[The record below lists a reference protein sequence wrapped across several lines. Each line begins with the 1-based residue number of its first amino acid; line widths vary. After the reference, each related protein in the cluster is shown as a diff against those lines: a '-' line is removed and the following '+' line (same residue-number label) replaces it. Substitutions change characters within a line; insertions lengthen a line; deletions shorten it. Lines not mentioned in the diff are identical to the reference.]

1 MNFFKNL
8 FKSDEQQEKKKSG
21 IVFIVEDNKPYA
33 ETLKV
38 FLSSEVPG
46 IKEIKIFPVG
56 ETCLMELRRD
66 PEVIIIDY
74 FLDSKYY
81 DAETGLEIIKQIR
94 AEKPDVEIVVLSSQE
109 NLDVVLESVKKHQ
122 CSYVKKDENAFE
134 KVGEIV
140 SEIFKG

>member
-1 MNFFKNL
+1 MSFLKNL
-8 FKSDEQQEKKKSG
+8 FQSKSKEERSG

-38 FLSSEVPG
+38 FLNAQIPA

-56 ETCLMELRRD
+56 ETSLMELHRN
-66 PEVIIIDY
+66 PELIIIDY

-94 AEKPDVEIVVLSSQE
+94 AEKPEVNILVLSAQE
-109 NLDVVLESVKKHQ
+109 NLDVVLEAVKKYN
-122 CSYVKKDENAFE
+122 CSYVKKDEQAFD
-134 KVGEIV
+134 KVYEIV
-140 SEIFKG
+140 SELFL

>member
-1 MNFFKNL
+1 MSFLKNL
-8 FKSDEQQEKKKSG
+8 FQSKSEEERSG

-38 FLSSEVPG
+38 FLNAQIPA

-56 ETCLMELRRD
+56 ETSLMELHRN
-66 PEVIIIDY
+66 PELIIIDY

-94 AEKPDVEIVVLSSQE
+94 AEKPEVNILVLSAQE
-109 NLDVVLESVKKHQ
+109 NLDVVLEAVKKYN
-122 CSYVKKDENAFE
+122 CSYVKKDQQAFD
-134 KVGEIV
+134 KVYEIV
-140 SEIFKG
+140 SELFL

>member
-1 MNFFKNL
+1 MSFLKNL
-8 FKSDEQQEKKKSG
+8 FKYKGEEERSG

-38 FLSSEVPG
+38 FLNAQIPA

-56 ETCLMELRRD
+56 ETSLMELHRN
-66 PEVIIIDY
+66 PELIIIDY

-94 AEKPDVEIVVLSSQE
+94 AEKPEVNILVLSAQE
-109 NLDVVLESVKKHQ
+109 NLDVVLEAVKKYN
-122 CSYVKKDENAFE
+122 CSYVKKDEQAFD
-134 KVGEIV
+134 KVYEIV
-140 SEIFKG
+140 SELFL